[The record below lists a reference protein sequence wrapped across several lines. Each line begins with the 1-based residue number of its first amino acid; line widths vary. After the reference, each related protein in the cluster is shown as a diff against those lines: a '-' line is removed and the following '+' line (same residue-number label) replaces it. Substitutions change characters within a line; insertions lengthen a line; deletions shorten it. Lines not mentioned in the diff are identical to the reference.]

1 MLLVFSKFHKSNSG
15 NVSWGKYLSRRLN
28 IRVLRVKL
36 GFGVKWSL
44 GGLKY
49 LSRSLN
55 ISVLRVKL
63 GFGVKW
69 GLGVY

>member
-1 MLLVFSKFHKSNSG
+1 MEF
-15 NVSWGKYLSRRLN
+15 
-28 IRVLRVKL
+28 
-36 GFGVKWSL
+36 

-55 ISVLRVKL
+55 IRVLRVKL